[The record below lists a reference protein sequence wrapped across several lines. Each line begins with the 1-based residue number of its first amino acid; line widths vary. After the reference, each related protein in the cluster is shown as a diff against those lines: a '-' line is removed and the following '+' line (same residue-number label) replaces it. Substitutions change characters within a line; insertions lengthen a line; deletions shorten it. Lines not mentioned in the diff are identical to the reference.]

1 MDIRKSKNRMLAGV
15 AGGIAEYQKMSV
27 GFVRSVWF
35 ISFFLSGGAALGV
48 YVLMAFLMKPPSDF
62 DINNYR
68 QQ

>member
-1 MDIRKSKNRMLAGV
+1 MDIRKSKDRVLAGV
-15 AGGIAEYQKMSV
+15 AGGIAEYQQMSV
-27 GFVRSVWF
+27 RFVRFIWF
-35 ISFFLSGGAALGV
+35 VSFILSGGSALGV